1 MTKQFYEKVLPSQ
14 GVYCVAGI
22 RNDRVLHQFAET
34 LDGLMSTIQTFTED
48 SYNVFIALSTFNGH
62 TRRAENAMFCKS
74 LFVDLDVGESE
85 KKYATKDEAIAALGA
100 FVTDTGLP
108 PPTIVDSG
116 GGYHAYWPLDRDVPI
131 SEWKIYAQK
140 FKTYCVSQGLK
151 IDLAV
156 TADAAR
162 ILRCPD
168 TLNYKTDPPKA
179 TALLTGE
186 IHEYDFDLFKE
197 FLGVEET
204 PSQILASIPK
214 GLDEDMLKIT
224 EGNYEFV
231 FADIAIKSMQGEGCH
246 QIRNI
251 LMNPNDIQEP
261 LWRAGLSVAVRCT
274 DGEEAIHKMSED
286 YAGYDP
292 ELTIKK
298 ANETLKLDSD
308 TGKVIRA
315 YSCNK
320 FNELNPGGCEGCP
333 VRGQIMSPIRL
344 GRQLKETKVDQTQPV
359 RQDEDTEEVPYYA
372 EYLKKFASGG
382 LRPFARGENG
392 GIYYMPPAK
401 TDKEG
406 KTHQDDPILI
416 TQHDLY
422 PFKRMY
428 SAGDGECLM
437 MRLHL
442 PHDAHREFLLPMKRA
457 GAQDKMNEI
466 MLSAGVFFEPELG
479 KLLMKYVIKWGKYL
493 VNADS
498 AEQMR
503 MQMGWTEDLNG
514 FVIGTAEA
522 TRSGEM
528 VKAAASPLVKGI
540 AKLLHPEGSLEK
552 WQTAANLLNTPT
564 LELQAFGL
572 MCGFGSPL
580 MRFTSTPGAALCY
593 TGPSGCGKT
602 GALYACVSIW
612 GAPRELTLLD
622 GSSTENG
629 FIGRYL
635 NLKNLPLG
643 LDEVSNAKPEAL
655 SKIVHQTAQG
665 KTKIRMQGSVNAERE
680 LEQNASLLL
689 FMTSNKDITDLLQ
702 NLKAS
707 PDGEMARYV
716 QFMINR
722 PQFLTDNPEYG
733 EKIFDA
739 FNFHYGHA
747 GPIFVQHL
755 FKVGEDYIHSKVTY
769 WKDRFTALFGKDIGY
784 RFHEN
789 MVAATFAGGE
799 LAKEAGLIDL
809 DLERIFNRVVREM
822 IEISAKKKLNNTDFK
837 GLLNEFVNRNVAG
850 FLVVNDGRT
859 VSMPRQPLIGRSEIH
874 NQMRY
879 VSKTALRKYLA
890 EVQVSS
896 REFEFALREA
906 KVLTYDGKKRLG
918 TGWADGADIGPV
930 AVYGFTNEIPEE
942 LLNSDA

>member
-1 MTKQFYEKVLPSQ
+1 
-14 GVYCVAGI
+14 
-22 RNDRVLHQFAET
+22 
-34 LDGLMSTIQTFTED
+34 
-48 SYNVFIALSTFNGH
+48 
-62 TRRAENAMFCKS
+62 
-74 LFVDLDVGESE
+74 
-85 KKYATKDEAIAALGA
+85 
-100 FVTDTGLP
+100 
-108 PPTIVDSG
+108 
-116 GGYHAYWPLDRDVPI
+116 
-131 SEWKIYAQK
+131 
-140 FKTYCVSQGLK
+140 
-151 IDLAV
+151 
-156 TADAAR
+156 
-162 ILRCPD
+162 
-168 TLNYKTDPPKA
+168 
-179 TALLTGE
+179 
-186 IHEYDFDLFKE
+186 
-197 FLGVEET
+197 
-204 PSQILASIPK
+204 
-214 GLDEDMLKIT
+214 
-224 EGNYEFV
+224 
-231 FADIAIKSMQGEGCH
+231 
-246 QIRNI
+246 
-251 LMNPNDIQEP
+251 
-261 LWRAGLSVAVRCT
+261 
-274 DGEEAIHKMSED
+274 
-286 YAGYDP
+286 
-292 ELTIKK
+292 
-298 ANETLKLDSD
+298 
-308 TGKVIRA
+308 
-315 YSCNK
+315 
-320 FNELNPGGCEGCP
+320 
-333 VRGQIMSPIRL
+333 MSPIRL
-344 GRQLKETKVDQTQPV
+344 GRQLKEAKVDQTQPV

-722 PQFLTDNPEYG
+722 PQFLIDNPEYG

-747 GPIFVQHL
+747 GPIYVQHL

-789 MVAATFAGGE
+789 MVAATFAGGD

>member
-22 RNDRVLHQFAET
+22 RNDRILHQFAET
-34 LDGLMSTIQTFTED
+34 LDDLMSSIQTFKED

-62 TRRAENAMFCKS
+62 TRRAENALFCKA
-74 LFVDLDVGESE
+74 LFIDLDVGSSD
-85 KKYATKDEAIAALGA
+85 KKYATKEEALAALAA
-100 FVTDTGLP
+100 FLEDTGLP

-140 FKTYCVSQGLK
+140 FKTYCVSKSLK

-162 ILRCPD
+162 VLRCPD

-179 TALLTGE
+179 TSLLIGE
-186 IHEYDFDLFKE
+186 IYEYDFDLFKE
-197 FLGVEET
+197 FLGVEDT

-231 FADIAIKSMQGEGCH
+231 FADIAVKSMQGEGCH

-298 ANETLKLDSD
+298 ANETLKLDPD

-344 GRQLKETKVDQTQPV
+344 GRQLKEVKVDQAESV

-372 EYLKKFASGG
+372 EYLRKFASGA
-382 LRPFARGENG
+382 LRPYARGENG

-722 PQFLTDNPEYG
+722 PQFLIDNPEYG

-747 GPIFVQHL
+747 GPIYVQHL

-789 MVAATFAGGE
+789 MVAATFAGGD

-850 FLVVNDGRT
+850 FLVVNDGRI
-859 VSMPRQPLIGRSEIH
+859 VAMPRQPLIGRSEIH
-874 NQMRY
+874 NQTRY

-942 LLNSDA
+942 LLNTDA

>member
-1 MTKQFYEKVLPSQ
+1 
-14 GVYCVAGI
+14 
-22 RNDRVLHQFAET
+22 
-34 LDGLMSTIQTFTED
+34 
-48 SYNVFIALSTFNGH
+48 
-62 TRRAENAMFCKS
+62 
-74 LFVDLDVGESE
+74 
-85 KKYATKDEAIAALGA
+85 
-100 FVTDTGLP
+100 
-108 PPTIVDSG
+108 
-116 GGYHAYWPLDRDVPI
+116 
-131 SEWKIYAQK
+131 
-140 FKTYCVSQGLK
+140 
-151 IDLAV
+151 
-156 TADAAR
+156 
-162 ILRCPD
+162 
-168 TLNYKTDPPKA
+168 
-179 TALLTGE
+179 
-186 IHEYDFDLFKE
+186 
-197 FLGVEET
+197 
-204 PSQILASIPK
+204 
-214 GLDEDMLKIT
+214 
-224 EGNYEFV
+224 
-231 FADIAIKSMQGEGCH
+231 
-246 QIRNI
+246 
-251 LMNPNDIQEP
+251 
-261 LWRAGLSVAVRCT
+261 
-274 DGEEAIHKMSED
+274 
-286 YAGYDP
+286 
-292 ELTIKK
+292 
-298 ANETLKLDSD
+298 
-308 TGKVIRA
+308 
-315 YSCNK
+315 
-320 FNELNPGGCEGCP
+320 
-333 VRGQIMSPIRL
+333 MSPIRL
-344 GRQLKETKVDQTQPV
+344 GRQLKEVKVDQTQPV

-372 EYLKKFASGG
+372 EYLRKFASGA
-382 LRPFARGENG
+382 LRPYARGENG

-747 GPIFVQHL
+747 GPIYVQHL

-822 IEISAKKKLNNTDFK
+822 IETSAKKKLNNTDFK

-942 LLNSDA
+942 LLNTDA

>member
-1 MTKQFYEKVLPSQ
+1 
-14 GVYCVAGI
+14 
-22 RNDRVLHQFAET
+22 
-34 LDGLMSTIQTFTED
+34 
-48 SYNVFIALSTFNGH
+48 
-62 TRRAENAMFCKS
+62 
-74 LFVDLDVGESE
+74 
-85 KKYATKDEAIAALGA
+85 
-100 FVTDTGLP
+100 
-108 PPTIVDSG
+108 
-116 GGYHAYWPLDRDVPI
+116 
-131 SEWKIYAQK
+131 
-140 FKTYCVSQGLK
+140 
-151 IDLAV
+151 
-156 TADAAR
+156 
-162 ILRCPD
+162 
-168 TLNYKTDPPKA
+168 
-179 TALLTGE
+179 
-186 IHEYDFDLFKE
+186 
-197 FLGVEET
+197 
-204 PSQILASIPK
+204 
-214 GLDEDMLKIT
+214 
-224 EGNYEFV
+224 
-231 FADIAIKSMQGEGCH
+231 
-246 QIRNI
+246 
-251 LMNPNDIQEP
+251 
-261 LWRAGLSVAVRCT
+261 
-274 DGEEAIHKMSED
+274 
-286 YAGYDP
+286 
-292 ELTIKK
+292 
-298 ANETLKLDSD
+298 
-308 TGKVIRA
+308 
-315 YSCNK
+315 
-320 FNELNPGGCEGCP
+320 
-333 VRGQIMSPIRL
+333 
-344 GRQLKETKVDQTQPV
+344 
-359 RQDEDTEEVPYYA
+359 
-372 EYLKKFASGG
+372 
-382 LRPFARGENG
+382 
-392 GIYYMPPAK
+392 
-401 TDKEG
+401 
-406 KTHQDDPILI
+406 
-416 TQHDLY
+416 
-422 PFKRMY
+422 
-428 SAGDGECLM
+428 
-437 MRLHL
+437 
-442 PHDAHREFLLPMKRA
+442 
-457 GAQDKMNEI
+457 
-466 MLSAGVFFEPELG
+466 
-479 KLLMKYVIKWGKYL
+479 
-493 VNADS
+493 
-498 AEQMR
+498 
-503 MQMGWTEDLNG
+503 
-514 FVIGTAEA
+514 
-522 TRSGEM
+522 
-528 VKAAASPLVKGI
+528 
-540 AKLLHPEGSLEK
+540 
-552 WQTAANLLNTPT
+552 
-564 LELQAFGL
+564 

-702 NLKAS
+702 SLKAS

-722 PQFLTDNPEYG
+722 PQFLIDNPEYG

>member
-14 GVYCVAGI
+14 GVYCVVGI
-22 RNDRVLHQFAET
+22 RDEKVLHRFAET
-34 LDGLMSTIQTFTED
+34 LDGLISNIQLFKDEG
-48 SYNVFIALSTFNGH
+48 SNVYFALSTFDGH
-62 TRRAENAMFCKS
+62 TRRAENALVCKS
-74 LFVDLDVGESE
+74 LFIDLDVGGSD
-85 KKYATKDEAIAALGA
+85 KKYASKDEAILALDA
-100 FVTDTGLP
+100 FLTDTQLP
-108 PPTIVDSG
+108 PPVVVDSG
-116 GGYHAYWPLDRDVPI
+116 GGYHAYWPLDKNIPI
-131 SEWKIYAQK
+131 GEWRNCAQK
-140 FKTYCVSQGLK
+140 FKSFCLSKGLK
-151 IDLAV
+151 IDPAV

-168 TLNYKTDPPKA
+168 TLNFKTDPPKP
-179 TALLTGE
+179 TTLLTVAE
-186 IHEYDFDLFKE
+186 HEYDFDVFKE
-197 FLGVEET
+197 FLGVEDS
-204 PSQILASIPK
+204 PSDILASIPK
-214 GLDEDMLKIT
+214 GLDEDTLKIT

-231 FADIAIKSMQGEGCH
+231 FADIAVKSMQDQGCS
-246 QIRNI
+246 QIRYM
-251 LMNPNDIQEP
+251 LLNPNDVQEP
-261 LWRAGLSVAVRCT
+261 LWRAGLSVAVRCV
-274 DGEEAIHKMSED
+274 DGEEAIHKLSED
-286 YAGYDP
+286 HAGYSP

-298 ANETLKLDSD
+298 ANETLKLDSN
-308 TGKVIRA
+308 TGSTIRA
-315 YSCNK
+315 YSCSK

-333 VRGQIMSPIRL
+333 NRGQIISPIRL
-344 GRQLKETKVDQTQPV
+344 GRRLREVKADTTQPV
-359 RQDEDTEEVPYYA
+359 RQDADTQAVPYYA
-372 EYLKKFASGG
+372 EYLSKFASGA
-382 LRPFARGENG
+382 LKPFVRGANG

-442 PHDAHREFLLPMKRA
+442 PHDAHREFILPMKRA
-457 GAQDKMNEI
+457 GAQDKLNET
-466 MLSAGVFFEPELG
+466 MLTAGVFFEPELG
-479 KLLMKYVIKWGKYL
+479 KLLMKYIIKWGKHL

-514 FVIGTAEA
+514 FVIGNTEV
-522 TRSGEM
+522 TRAGETI
-528 VKAAASPLVKGI
+528 KAAASPLVKGI
-540 AKLLHPEGSLEK
+540 AKLLHPEGQLEK
-552 WQTAANLLNTPT
+552 WKEAANLLNTPT

-572 MCGFGSPL
+572 LYGFGSPL

-643 LDEVSNAKPEAL
+643 LDEVSNARPEAL
-655 SKIVHQTAQG
+655 SKIIHQTAQG
-665 KTKIRMQGSVNAERE
+665 KTKIRMQASVNAERE

-702 NLKAS
+702 NIKAS

-716 QFMINR
+716 QFMVNR
-722 PQFLTDNPEYG
+722 PQFLIDHPEYG

-747 GPIFVQHL
+747 GPIFVRHL
-755 FKVGEDYIHSKVTY
+755 FEVGEDYIHAKITY
-769 WKDRFTALFGKDIGY
+769 WKDKFTALFGKDIGY

-789 MVAATFAGGE
+789 MVAATFAGGD

-809 DLERIFNRVVREM
+809 DLERIFVRVVREM
-822 IEISAKKKLNNTDFK
+822 IELSAKKKLNNTDFK

-850 FLVVNDGRT
+850 FLVLQEGRVVT
-859 VSMPRQPLIGRSEIH
+859 TPRQPLIGRSEIH
-874 NQMRY
+874 NQLRY

-890 EVQVSS
+890 EVQVST
-896 REFEFALREA
+896 REFEFALKQA
-906 KVLTYDGKKRLG
+906 KVLVYDGKKRLG
-918 TGWADGADIGPV
+918 TGWADGADVGAV
-930 AVYGFTNEIPEE
+930 AAYGFASEIPEE
-942 LLNSDA
+942 VLDNE

>member
-14 GVYCVAGI
+14 GVYCIAGI

-85 KKYATKDEAIAALGA
+85 KKYATKDEAISALGA

-108 PPTIVDSG
+108 PPTVVDSG

-186 IHEYDFDLFKE
+186 ITEYDFDVFKE

-231 FADIAIKSMQGEGCH
+231 FADIAVKSMQGEGCH
-246 QIRNI
+246 QIRHI
-251 LMNPNDIQEP
+251 LLNPNDVQEP
-261 LWRAGLSVAVRCT
+261 LWRAGLSVAVRCV

-286 YAGYDP
+286 YAGYTP

-298 ANETLKLDSD
+298 ANETLKLDPD

-333 VRGQIMSPIRL
+333 VRGQVVSPIRL
-344 GRQLKETKVDQTQPV
+344 GRQLKEVKVDQAQPI

-372 EYLKKFASGG
+372 EYLRKFASGA
-382 LRPFARGENG
+382 LRPYARGENG

-401 TDKEG
+401 TDKDG

-514 FVIGTAEA
+514 FVIGTTEV
-522 TRSGEM
+522 TRAGET

-552 WQTAANLLNTPT
+552 WQAAANLLNTPT

-722 PQFLTDNPEYG
+722 PQFLIDNPEYG

-747 GPIFVQHL
+747 GPIYVQHL

-850 FLVVNDGRT
+850 FLVVNDGRIVT
-859 VSMPRQPLIGRSEIH
+859 MPRQPLIGRSEIH

-879 VSKTALRKYLA
+879 ISKTALRKYLA

-906 KVLTYDGKKRLG
+906 NVLTYDGKKRLG

-930 AVYGFTNEIPEE
+930 AVYGFSNEIPEE
-942 LLNSDA
+942 LLATDA